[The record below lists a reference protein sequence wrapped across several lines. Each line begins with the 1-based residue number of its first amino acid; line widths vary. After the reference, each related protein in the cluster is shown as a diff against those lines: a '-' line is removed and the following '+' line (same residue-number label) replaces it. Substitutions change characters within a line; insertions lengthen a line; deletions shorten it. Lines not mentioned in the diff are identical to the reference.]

1 MEVKTFGL
9 DSSGCGLFASQN
21 YKVGDVILT
30 EKPLY
35 IIGEPLND
43 EQRNEIMKL
52 KNSINH
58 EFSGYLKT
66 NQIEI
71 TKDKCGIFK
80 EICRCNHCCIPNARY
95 FWNTIENLEYLIVIR
110 DIKKEEE
117 ITVSYGNTYF
127 MPYEKRK
134 DYLAN
139 WNFVCLCDDCK
150 NLNTETDRQKL
161 YDLDL
166 LLQQYCLQEN
176 FDSAL
181 SCSIKM
187 LNVILKSILKDEI
200 LLANIY
206 YDIYQILMY
215 MKRFTTANINLKKSL
230 NSISICETSKSQN
243 LIKKRKYL
251 ENPLNFFS
259 TRSILN

>member
-21 YKVGDVILT
+21 YKIGDVILT

-43 EQRNEIMKL
+43 EQRTEIMKL
-52 KNSINH
+52 KNSIND
-58 EFSGYLKT
+58 ELSGYLET
-66 NQIEI
+66 NQITI
-71 TKDKCGIFK
+71 NNKTAIFK
-80 EICRCNHCCIPNARY
+80 IISRCNHCCLPNARY

-110 DIKKEEE
+110 EIKKEEE

-127 MPYEKRK
+127 MPYDKRK
-134 DYLAN
+134 EHLAN

-150 NLNTETDRQKL
+150 NLNTEPDRQKL

-166 LLQQYCLQEN
+166 LFQLYCSQGN
-176 FDSAL
+176 VDSAL
-181 SCSIKM
+181 SCSITM

-200 LLANIY
+200 LLSNVY
-206 YDIYQILMY
+206 YDIYQVLMY
-215 MKRFTTANINLKKSL
+215 MNRFTTANINLKKYL
-230 NSISICETSKSQN
+230 NSISICETPKSQN
-243 LIKKRKYL
+243 LIIKSKYL
-251 ENPLNFFS
+251 ENPENYFIGRNLMS
-259 TRSILN
+259 